1 VLIAGRRASRMPF
14 RAATFWHR
22 ACEYRGM
29 KNLPR
34 LLAAAILAVSAFA
47 ATHAFADD
55 VKTLRIGLADDP
67 DMLDPTLA
75 RTYTG
80 RIVFAAMCDK
90 LVDITPELEIVPQ
103 LATEWHWVDDNKGLV
118 MTLRQGVKFQ
128 DGEPMDAAAVKFSI
142 ERHLNMDGSNRKAE
156 ISAVSS
162 VEIVDDHTIKLVLK
176 APSAPL
182 LAALSDRAGMIVS
195 PKAAQA
201 AGDFANHPV
210 CAGPY
215 KFVERVPQDRI
226 VLERFPDYWDK
237 GSIHFDRIVFRPIPD
252 STVRL
257 ANLQSGSLDM
267 IERLAA
273 TDLEAARKDPRLK
286 VSTITG
292 LGYQTLSVNLNSGPR
307 SKTPLGQ
314 DPRVREALELSLDRT
329 ALNEV
334 VFNGLFTPGNQWVDP
349 KNPFYVKSFPI
360 PQRNVAKAKQLLA
373 AAGVPNP
380 HATLLATTV
389 PEIQRAA
396 QVIQAM
402 ASEAGFDIQI
412 QAAESNTA
420 IQASVDGQFELYLTY
435 WSGRTDPD
443 GNLYNF
449 VSCKGPPALNVAKY
463 CNPDVDAEL
472 DAARVALTT
481 PERLAHYAKVAEH
494 TLNDRPLI
502 YLWHP
507 TWLFAT
513 STKITGF
520 TPYPDGLIRPQGMN
534 SL

>member
-1 VLIAGRRASRMPF
+1 
-14 RAATFWHR
+14 
-22 ACEYRGM
+22 M
-29 KNLPR
+29 KILAKS
-34 LLAAAILAVSAFA
+34 LAAAWFAIA
-47 ATHAFADD
+47 ATVAIQAAAADL
-55 VKTLRIGLADDP
+55 KTLRIGLADDP

-90 LVDITPELEIVPQ
+90 LVDISPELEIVPQ

-118 MTLRQGVKFQ
+118 LKIREGVKFQ
-128 DGEPMDAAAVKFSI
+128 DGEPLDAAAVKFSI
-142 ERHLNMDGSNRKAE
+142 ERHLNMPGSNRKGE
-156 ISAVSS
+156 ISAISEVQ
-162 VEIVDDHTIKLVLK
+162 IIDDHTVKLVLK
-176 APSAPL
+176 TPFAPL

-201 AGDFANHPV
+201 AGDFADHPV

-215 KFVERVPQDRI
+215 KFAERVPQDRI
-226 VLERFPDYWDK
+226 VVERFADYWNKDA
-237 GSIHFDRIVFRPIPD
+237 IHFDRIVFQPIPD

-273 TDLEAARKDPRLK
+273 TDLDAAKKDSRLK
-286 VSTITG
+286 VYPVTSLAYTAM
-292 LGYQTLSVNLNSGPR
+292 SVNLGNGPR
-307 SKTPLGQ
+307 SKSPIGQ
-314 DPRVREALELSLDRT
+314 DPRVREALELSLDRA
-329 ALNEV
+329 ALNDV

-349 KNPFYVKSFPI
+349 KNPFYVKSHPI
-360 PQRNVAKAKQLLA
+360 PARDVAKAKQLLA
-373 AAGVPNP
+373 AAGVPHP
-380 HATLLATTV
+380 HLTLLITTV
-389 PEIQRAA
+389 PETQRAA

-435 WSGRTDPD
+435 WSGRIDPD
-443 GNLYNF
+443 GNLFNF

-463 CNPDVDAEL
+463 CNAEVDAEL
-472 DAARVALTT
+472 DAARTAGDTAS
-481 PERLAHYAKVAEH
+481 RLEHYAKVADRI
-494 TLNDRPLI
+494 LNDRPLI
-502 YLWHP
+502 YLFHP

-513 STKITGF
+513 SAKITGF